1 MATITPLIPTGLTD
15 GQALLVA
22 QTATAGDTFHTAH
35 ATAFDEVWM
44 WAMNKHSATVT
55 LTVEFGGA
63 AAGQNLKVDLPVNEI
78 VLVIAGARLTNSKTV
93 KAFAGTTNVIALF
106 GNVNRYTP

>member
-1 MATITPLIPTGLTD
+1 MSTITPVIPSGLTD

-35 ATAFDEVWM
+35 ATALDEVWM
-44 WAMNKHSATVT
+44 WAMNKHTATVV
-55 LTVEFGGA
+55 LTVEYGGA
-63 AAGQNLKVDLPVNEI
+63 GAGQNLKVDLAPNEI
-78 VLVIAGARLTNSKTV
+78 ALVLPGARLTNSKTV

-106 GNVNRYTP
+106 GNVNRYTA